1 MDQSWEA
8 ILNRALEGTPVT
20 FDEALVLGASGA
32 ETLPQLMAGACK
44 LRESFRGDAVSL
56 CAIINAKSGRC
67 SEDCG
72 FCAQSTRFQ
81 TGTASYPL
89 IPEETILKG
98 SEQSAREGVSFF
110 CIVTSG
116 KRATAQELEKIGATL
131 RRMRDAGQVRPCA
144 SLGTLDREELAALK
158 AAGLI
163 RYHHNI
169 ETARS
174 YYASVCTTHGYDD
187 RLQTVLRAKEAGLQI
202 CCGGIIGMGE
212 TLNQRIEMAVALR
225 ELEVTSIPINILNP
239 IEGTPLF
246 GTDALSREEILK
258 TFALFRIINPSAEI
272 RACAGREV
280 NLRDEQGK
288 LLDAGIDGLLTG
300 DYLTT
305 TGTSPEK
312 DRDMIAARGLKL
324 GPPSTSS

>member
-1 MDQSWEA
+1 MDQILES
-8 ILNRALEGTPVT
+8 ILNRAVEGGAVS
-20 FDEALVLGASGA
+20 FDEALSLAAGGP
-32 ETLPQLMAGACK
+32 EDLPRLMACA
-44 LRESFRGDAVSL
+44 REIRQTFRGDAVSL

-67 SEDCG
+67 GEDCG
-72 FCAQSTRFQ
+72 FCAQSTRFK
-81 TGTASYPL
+81 TDAASYPL
-89 IPEETILKG
+89 IPEEKILQG

-144 SLGTLDREELAALK
+144 SLGTLELEELAALK
-158 AAGLI
+158 KAGLT

-174 YYASVCTTHGYDD
+174 YYESVCTSHAYED

-212 TLNQRIEMAVALR
+212 TLAQRVEMAFALR
-225 ELEVTSIPINILNP
+225 ELEVTSIPLNILNP

-246 GTDALSREEILK
+246 GTEPLSREEILK
-258 TFALFRIINPSAEI
+258 TFALFRIINPTAEI

-280 NLRDEQGK
+280 NLQDEQGK

-305 TGTSPEK
+305 TGTTPEK
-312 DRDMIAARGLKL
+312 DRDMITARGLKI
-324 GPPSTSS
+324 GTRSTLP

>member
-1 MDQSWEA
+1 MDQSLET
-8 ILNRALEGTPVT
+8 ILKRAVDGVPVT
-20 FDEALVLGASGA
+20 FDEALGLA
-32 ETLPQLMAGACK
+32 EAGPEDLPALMACARK
-44 LRESFRGDAVSL
+44 IRETFRGDAVSL

-67 SEDCG
+67 GEDCG
-72 FCAQSTRFQ
+72 FCAQSTRFK
-81 TGTASYPL
+81 TDAASYPL

-98 SEQSAREGVSFF
+98 SEKSAQEGVSFF

-116 KRATAQELEKIGATL
+116 KRATAQELEKIGVTL

-144 SLGTLDREELAALK
+144 SLGTLELEELVALK
-158 AAGLI
+158 QAGLI

-174 YYASVCTTHGYDD
+174 YYESVCTSHAYED
-187 RLQTVLRAKEAGLQI
+187 RLHTVLRAKKAGLEI

-212 TLNQRIEMAVALR
+212 TLAQRIEMAIALR
-225 ELEVTSIPINILNP
+225 DLEVTSIPLNILNP
-239 IEGTPLF
+239 IEGTPMF
-246 GTDALSREEILK
+246 GTDPLSREEIFK
-258 TFALFRIINPSAEI
+258 TFALFRIINPTAEI

-280 NLRDEQGK
+280 NLKDEQGK

-305 TGTSPEK
+305 TGTSPEE
-312 DRDMIAARGLKL
+312 DRDMITARGLKI
-324 GPPSTSS
+324 GTPSTLP

>member
-1 MDQSWEA
+1 MDRSLER
-8 ILNRALEGTPVT
+8 ILKCAEQGGSVT
-20 FDEALVLGASGA
+20 FDEALCLAGGGPEDLPPLMTSARKIR
-32 ETLPQLMAGACK
+32 ET
-44 LRESFRGDAVSL
+44 FRGDAVSL

-67 SEDCG
+67 GEDCG
-72 FCAQSTRFQ
+72 FCAQSTRFK
-81 TGTASYPL
+81 TDAASYPL
-89 IPEETILKG
+89 IPEETILQG
-98 SEQSAREGVSFF
+98 SEESAREGVSFF

-116 KRATAQELEKIGATL
+116 KRATAQELEKIGAIL

-144 SLGTLDREELAALK
+144 SLGTLELEELVALK
-158 AAGLI
+158 EDGLI

-174 YYASVCTTHGYDD
+174 YYESVCTTHGYDD
-187 RLQTVLRAKEAGLQI
+187 RLQTVLRAKKAGLEV

-212 TLNQRIEMAVALR
+212 TMAQRIEMACALR
-225 ELEVTSIPINILNP
+225 DLEVTSIPLNILNP

-246 GTDALSREEILK
+246 GTEQLSRDEILK
-258 TFALFRIINPSAEI
+258 TFALFRIINPTAEI

-280 NLRDEQGK
+280 NLQDEQGK

-312 DRDMIAARGLKL
+312 DRGMITARGLKI
-324 GPPSTSS
+324 GTPFTSP